1 MSTGTELETL
11 RRSILEETRKKAE
24 EILEEARRKAEA
36 FIENAEKSWKKRYED
51 EYRKYIENARQEAN
65 TIIADAKRQA
75 KLIVAKAKY
84 DSITM
89 VVDKVRELIAE
100 RQGFDLKK
108 SLESL
113 LDEALDNVLHGEKLT
128 IYINPIDKD
137 VMEGILKEKGLKY
150 SIILD
155 NNIDGGIIIETP
167 DGIRIDNTY
176 NTRLE
181 RVLGSELNK
190 IAKILWGE

>member
-36 FIENAEKSWKKRYED
+36 FIENAEKSWKKMYED
-51 EYRKYIENARQEAN
+51 EHRKYIENARQEAN

-113 LDEALDNVLHGEKLT
+113 LDEALDNVPHGEKLT

-150 SIILD
+150 RIILD